1 MLLQPLGGMLSDR
14 VGRKPLLVGFG
25 IGGLIWTY
33 VLITYLPLTRNP
45 LLTFLLVAVSY
56 VILTGYTS
64 INALVK
70 AELFPFHIRA
80 LGVGLG
86 YALANSIF
94 GGTSPLIY
102 QVAKAQNQVPLFI
115 GYVTVCIAI
124 SLAVYVFMLK
134 NKAETPLDAEYGSAF
149 ARTDRDTRV

>member
-1 MLLQPLGGMLSDR
+1 M
-14 VGRKPLLVGFG
+14 
-25 IGGLIWTY
+25 
-33 VLITYLPLTRNP
+33 LITYLPLTTNP
-45 LLTFLLVAVSY
+45 LLTFLLVAVGY

-124 SLAVYVFMLK
+124 SLAVYVVR
-134 NKAETPLDAEYGSAF
+134 AEEQGRDP
-149 ARTDRDTRV
+149 ARRRVRERVRPDRQRHPRLTGPHGTRP